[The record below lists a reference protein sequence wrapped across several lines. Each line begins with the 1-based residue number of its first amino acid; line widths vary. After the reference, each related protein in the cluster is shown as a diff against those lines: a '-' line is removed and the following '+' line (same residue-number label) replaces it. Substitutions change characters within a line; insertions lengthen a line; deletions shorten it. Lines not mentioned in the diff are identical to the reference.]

1 LLAKGLLAT
10 VAAMAMRF
18 PSRVAWLAGVGLAQ
32 FGEFGFVL
40 SRLAQQS
47 GVVDEGAVRPLLAA
61 GIASM
66 FLTPLLVRAAPH
78 ITAGERLLQP
88 LERLIGVRSIDEADE
103 TRKLE
108 NHVIVVGFGVAGL
121 LTAHSLRAA
130 GAPFVVLELNADNVR
145 KGKELGLPV
154 YYGDATSEEALG
166 HAHVS
171 QARLLVLLMNDQQAA
186 QRVVDLVRRVAPTLP
201 VLMRTRYLA
210 EREGL
215 MKMGA
220 RDVVAEEVEGAVEV
234 IARLLRSIEVPR
246 NVIDS
251 TIQTIRAET
260 QTSERKQTLPRAQLG
275 DVRALSEL
283 KIESVLVRE
292 NSAAAGASPAG
303 LNLRSTTGVLVV
315 GVMRGEKLL
324 QNPDPNAAFEAGDVV
339 YFVGT
344 SGEIRAALPLFDA
357 S

>member
-1 LLAKGLLAT
+1 MLAT
-10 VAAMAMRF
+10 LSAMAMRF

-40 SRLAQQS
+40 SRLAQKS
-47 GVVDEGAVRPLLAA
+47 GVIDEAAVSPLLAA

-78 ITAGERLLQP
+78 ITAGERLLAP

-103 TRKLE
+103 SRKLE
-108 NHVIVVGFGVAGL
+108 NHVIIIGFGVAGR
-121 LTAHSLRAA
+121 LTATSLQAA

-166 HAHVS
+166 HAHLS
-171 QARLLVLLMNDQQAA
+171 EARQVVLLMNDQQAA
-186 QRVVDLVRRVAPTLP
+186 QRVVDMLRRVAPNVP

-210 EREGL
+210 ERDGL
-215 MKMGA
+215 LRIGA

-246 NVIDS
+246 NVIES
-251 TIQTIRAET
+251 SIQTIRSET
-260 QTSERKQTLPRAQLG
+260 QTSERKQTLPRSQLG
-275 DVRALSEL
+275 DVKALSEL
-283 KIESVLVRE
+283 KIESALVRE
-292 NSAAAGASPAG
+292 GSAAAGASPVS
-303 LNLRSTTGVLVV
+303 LKLRSTTGVLVV
-315 GVMRGEKLL
+315 GVRRGEQLL
-324 QNPDPNAAFEAGDVV
+324 QNPDPHAAFEAGDIA

-344 SGEIRAALPLFDA
+344 SAEIRAALQLFDGA
-357 S
+357 